1 MATSENEPP
10 FGSRFALAWR
20 SLQAYLADLDE
31 DELAELEGAD
41 RGATLALLRRQPAL
55 GEAGALAGVKDGH
68 PEEIA
73 IRIVEEH
80 LRALAP
86 AASGPWGERF
96 ISAWRGLG
104 APLSVFKYSTLQEMK
119 QSDRKGTIATLK
131 GHVDLGY
138 ALLRRMD
145 QASPEEAAQ
154 LLYAEAQKQQALAA
168 ALLLAWAF

>member
-20 SLQAYLADLDE
+20 SLQAYLADLDAG
-31 DELAELEGAD
+31 ELAELEGAGRD
-41 RGATLALLRRQPAL
+41 ATLALLRRQPAL
-55 GEAGALAGVKDGH
+55 GDSGALAGVKDGQ

-80 LRALAP
+80 LKALAP
-86 AASGPWGERF
+86 AVGGAWGGRF
-96 ISAWRGLG
+96 LTAWRGLG
-104 APLSVFKYSTLQEMK
+104 APLSAFKYSTLQGLKE
-119 QSDRKGTIATLK
+119 SDRGGTIAILK

-154 LLYAEAQKQQALAA
+154 LLYAEAQKRQVVAT